1 MLDNKNVLFGVVL
14 LTVLIAVG
22 IFQVSGDIAE
32 RNTLDADSQEYLS
45 TYNTIYNDSG
55 IDTFKETGKS
65 LDKSTNPLASII
77 NLPFVSDFLGAVSFS
92 VKATLKMWNYMVFTF
107 NIPTFILSSFG
118 MNVGAFSIYLD
129 VLSYGIFIGLLYFL
143 LRSVK

>member
-129 VLSYGIFIGLLYFL
+129 VLSYGMFIGLLYFL

>member
-92 VKATLKMWNYMVFTF
+92 VKATLKMWNYMVFIF

-129 VLSYGIFIGLLYFL
+129 VLSYSMFIGLLYFL

>member
-92 VKATLKMWNYMVFTF
+92 VKATLKMWNYMVFIF